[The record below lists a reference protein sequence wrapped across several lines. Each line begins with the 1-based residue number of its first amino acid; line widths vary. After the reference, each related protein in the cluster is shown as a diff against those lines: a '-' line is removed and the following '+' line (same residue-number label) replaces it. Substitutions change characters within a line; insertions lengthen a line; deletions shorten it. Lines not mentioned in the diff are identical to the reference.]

1 MGVWATGYAT
11 ALVVMGVL
19 DGLWLGVVARDFY
32 RQELGELM
40 APAVLKAPAALFYF
54 AYPAGLVA
62 LALQPLPPSA
72 SAAGGRAA
80 LFGLIAYATYDLTN
94 LATLRGWS
102 WKLSLVD
109 MAWGAVASA
118 VAGTAAYL
126 AMDRQAP

>member
-1 MGVWATGYAT
+1 MGVWATGYVT
-11 ALVVMGVL
+11 ALLVMSAL

-32 RQELGELM
+32 RQEIGELM
-40 APAVLKAPAALFYF
+40 GDQVLKAPAALFYL

-62 LALQPLPPSA
+62 LALQPLPVSA

-80 LFGLIAYATYDLTN
+80 LLGLIAYATYDLSN

-102 WKLSLVD
+102 WKMALVD
-109 MAWGAVASA
+109 MAWGAIASA

-126 AMDRQAP
+126 AMQRQA

>member
-1 MGVWATGYAT
+1 MAPWALGYVV

-32 RQELGELM
+32 RHEMGELM
-40 APAVLKAPAALFYF
+40 AVQVLKVPAALFYF
-54 AYPAGLVA
+54 AYPAGLMA
-62 LALQPLPPSA
+62 LALEPLPQSA

-80 LFGLIAYATYDLTN
+80 LLGLIAYGTYDLTN

-102 WKLSLVD
+102 WKLTLVD
-109 MAWGAVASA
+109 MAWGTLASA

-126 AMDRQAP
+126 AMNRNA